1 MDAKIQKLIPVIQA
15 SSLFSGFSPKEL
27 SSLFETGTYSISN
40 YPKNNIIHF
49 ESEKCQTLDII
60 LDGEIIIQRIDENGN
75 ALTIVDFRPGDSL
88 GGNLLFSRNPFY
100 PMTVISKTDATILQ
114 IKKELV
120 LKLCQSD
127 MNFLLEFLSC
137 ISDKTTIL
145 TNKIKTI
152 SLKSIRSS
160 VIDFLRYEYFLQKN
174 TRIMLGMSKK
184 ELAERMGIQRTSL
197 SRELGKMRA
206 EGLIEFDSHSITI
219 LDLDIIR

>member
-1 MDAKIQKLIPVIQA
+1 MTIQINKLIPLIKA
-15 SSLFSGFSPKEL
+15 TSLFSNFTSEEL
-27 SSLFETGTYSISN
+27 ASLLEHGIYSISR
-40 YPKNNIIHF
+40 YPKNSIIHF

-75 ALTIVDFRPGDSL
+75 ALTIVDFHPGDNL

-100 PMTVISKTDATILQ
+100 PMTVISKTDATMLH

-160 VIDFLRYEYFLQKN
+160 VIDFLRYEYFLKNN

-197 SRELGKMRA
+197 SRELSKMRA

-219 LDLDIIR
+219 LELDIVR